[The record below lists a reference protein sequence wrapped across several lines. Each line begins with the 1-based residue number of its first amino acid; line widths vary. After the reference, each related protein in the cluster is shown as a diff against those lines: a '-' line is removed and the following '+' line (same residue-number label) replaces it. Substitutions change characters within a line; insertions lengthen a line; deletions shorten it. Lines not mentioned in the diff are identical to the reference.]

1 MSEQNEKAYI
11 SYRHVY
17 KAFGTQSVCLDFNL
31 DIVKGE
37 TISIIGPSG
46 IGKTVTIK
54 MLIGLL
60 DVDQGEIWFDGVDV
74 AAFTKDKL
82 FMPMRKRVSMLF
94 QWAALFD
101 SMTVFDNVAY
111 PLREQFNLSPGELK
125 ERVQDKLELVGLP
138 YAGSKMPS
146 ELSGGMKKRIGLAR
160 AIATDPE
167 VILYDEPTT
176 GLDPI
181 NTVRIA
187 DLIIALQERLKC
199 TSIVVIHDITT
210 AIRLSNRAA
219 FMYDGKIKAVGT
231 MDALINSEDSF
242 VRGFLAGDPTLADF

>member
-1 MSEQNEKAYI
+1 MNKQSEKAYI

-17 KAFGTQSVCLDFNL
+17 KAFGAQDVCRDFNL
-31 DIVKGE
+31 NIVKGE

-60 DVDQGEIWFDGVDV
+60 KVDQGEIWFDGVNV
-74 AAFTKDKL
+74 SAFAKDEL
-82 FMPMRKRVSMLF
+82 FMAMRKRVSMVF

-101 SMTVFDNVAY
+101 SMSVFDNIAY
-111 PLREQFNLSPGELK
+111 PLREQFKLSPGELK
-125 ERVQDKLELVGLP
+125 EKVQEKLEMVGLP
-138 YAGSKMPS
+138 YAGPKMPS

-181 NTVRIA
+181 NTVRIT
-187 DLIIALQERLKC
+187 DLMIALQERLKC
-199 TSIVVIHDITT
+199 TSIVVIHDIPS

-219 FMYDGKIKAVGT
+219 FMYDGKVKEVGT
-231 MDALINSEDSF
+231 IDALINSKDSF
-242 VRGFLAGDPTLADF
+242 VRGFLTGDPTLADF